1 MTTIEFL
8 GILKMPGSYACPI
21 LYSIPEPA
29 VGRCYVLATTRA
41 VMPTERLI
49 SPPGLVINIHQR
61 PNLRPGKYVEQT
73 VDLIALPPLDINQ
86 PFIGIL

>member
-1 MTTIEFL
+1 M
-8 GILKMPGSYACPI
+8 
-21 LYSIPEPA
+21 
-29 VGRCYVLATTRA
+29 LATTRIA

-49 SPPGLVINIHQR
+49 SPSGLTVNILQR

-73 VDLIALPPLDINQ
+73 VDLITFLLLDINQ